1 MPAYLQVGK
10 SPNAPAT
17 VKTLLSARSAY
28 VKTLPP
34 KELMV
39 LGHLAEGR
47 SNKEIATR
55 MGIVVKTVE
64 KHNERIWTR
73 AVARS
78 PWPSLAARA

>member
-1 MPAYLQVGK
+1 
-10 SPNAPAT
+10 
-17 VKTLLSARSAY
+17 
-28 VKTLPP
+28 
-34 KELMV
+34 MV